1 MAGERA
7 GRYNRPVTS
16 AFHSYAEETMRKLSR
31 AGAFSVMTALLLLA
45 AGPCEA
51 AGAGHINLFGGIKS
65 LDDSVWEPAESQQE
79 FGVEISVGGATWP
92 VMIAIDGFM
101 SEDEVDDGAI
111 TRTGSTRELA
121 LGVRKIW
128 EYGRAHPFIGGGIN
142 HIQAEVETDAPPPPA
157 TPGLNFF
164 PEPDPEGGTT
174 SETDSGVG
182 AWAGAGIFWRL
193 GPYVNL
199 GVSVRLSGAKV
210 EFRDDEAQAGGLHAG
225 VLLGFGWPAAK

>member
-1 MAGERA
+1 MRNRVARA
-7 GRYNRPVTS
+7 
-16 AFHSYAEETMRKLSR
+16 E
-31 AGAFSVMTALLLLA
+31 ALLGVAALVLLA

-51 AGAGHINLFGGIKS
+51 AGAGQVNLFGGIKS
-65 LDDSVWEPAESQQE
+65 LDDSVWEPAESQPE
-79 FGVEISVGGATWP
+79 FGVEISVGGAGWP

-101 SEDEVDDGAI
+101 SEDEADEGAL

-128 EYGRAHPFIGGGIN
+128 QKGRVHPYIGGGLN
-142 HIQAEVETDAPPPPA
+142 HIEAEVETDAPPPPA

-164 PEPDPEGGTT
+164 PEPDPDGGTT
-174 SETDSGVG
+174 SDSDSGFG
-182 AWAGAGIFWRL
+182 AWAGGGIFWRL

-199 GVSVRLSGAKV
+199 GVSVRLSGANV
-210 EFRDDEAQAGGLHAG
+210 EFRDEEAQAGGLHAG